1 MQKIGTDQYGA
12 DILLLSE
19 SIAVISSGENK
30 GLVLYYDDLG
40 HLHNTHLECLAE
52 TYSNKAEILSQIV
65 DLRNIVVDGY
75 FIDLYNE
82 TIDNEPFETSEDNSI
97 IRYKGYS
104 FNVLTNELTGEIQEL
119 NSDFTMECKEPSE
132 ETKNRLVALLK
143 AIVRADISG
152 FCTEK
157 ELQNIEECVVQ
168 D

>member
-19 SIAVISSGENK
+19 NIAVISSGENK

-40 HLHNTHLECLAE
+40 YLHNTYLESLAE
-52 TYSNKAEILSQIV
+52 NYSNKEEALSQIV
-65 DLRNIVVDGY
+65 DLRNIVVDDY

-82 TIDNEPFETSEDNSI
+82 TIDNEPFETSEDNSTI
-97 IRYKGYS
+97 KYRGYS
-104 FNVLTNELTGEIQEL
+104 FNVLTNELTGEVQEL
-119 NSDFTMECKEPSE
+119 NSDFTMQYKEPSE
-132 ETKNRLVALLK
+132 EIRNRLIALLK

-152 FCTEK
+152 FCTEA
-157 ELQNIEECVVQ
+157 ELQNIAECVLQ

>member
-1 MQKIGTDQYGA
+1 MLKTI
-12 DILLLSE
+12 
-19 SIAVISSGENK
+19 
-30 GLVLYYDDLG
+30 
-40 HLHNTHLECLAE
+40 
-52 TYSNKAEILSQIV
+52 SNKEEVLSQIV